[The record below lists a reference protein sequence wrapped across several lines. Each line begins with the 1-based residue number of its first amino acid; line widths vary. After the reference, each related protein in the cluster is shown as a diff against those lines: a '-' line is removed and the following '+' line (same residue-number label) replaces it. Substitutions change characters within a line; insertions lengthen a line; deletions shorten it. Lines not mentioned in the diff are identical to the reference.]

1 MLLLPRRREV
11 GRTPPG
17 AFNTLL
23 RESKKEMETFG
34 VTFGITTKDD
44 IY

>member
-1 MLLLPRRREV
+1 LLPLRRREV
-11 GRTPPG
+11 GRTKLG

-23 RESKKEMETFG
+23 QRESKKEVETFG
-34 VTFGITTKDD
+34 VTCGITTKDD